1 MLKIFRKIRQSLVT
15 QNKFSKYL
23 LYAIG
28 EIVLVVI
35 GILIALS
42 INNWNSERI
51 NRKQEKEYLSR
62 LVVDLEKDLDNL
74 QSTFTRYQQKLI
86 VGKIVVDQLGQNNSD
101 FFLTTDA
108 YRDAIERF
116 NSKDDWTPPEQFG
129 SQLFQILVI
138 QLFNQTRVT
147 FDEMIST
154 GKIEIIQDQNL
165 RTLIQEYYPQ
175 AVDFQNFQDVIVMNV
190 QQNYRT
196 ALNENNIS
204 SINQGDF
211 NEIQPTLINTKGLIV
226 ATENYMAISQSFMGG
241 LYYSEDSM
249 INKINELIG
258 KIRNEL
264 ESK

>member
-1 MLKIFRKIRQSLVT
+1 MLKIFRKIRQSLLT

-86 VGKIVVDQLGQNNSD
+86 VGKIVVDQLGENNSD

-108 YRDAIERF
+108 YGDALKRF
-116 NSKDDWTPPEQFG
+116 NAKDAWTPPEQFG
-129 SQLFQILVI
+129 SKLFQILTI
-138 QLFNQTRVT
+138 YLFNQRRIT
-147 FDEMIST
+147 FDEMISS

-175 AVDFQNFQDVIVMNV
+175 AVDFQNFQDVIVMTV
-190 QQNYRT
+190 QQNFRT

-204 SINQGDF
+204 SINQDDF

-249 INKINELIG
+249 INKVNELIG
-258 KIRNEL
+258 KIKNEL
-264 ESK
+264 ESQ

>member
-86 VGKIVVDQLGQNNSD
+86 VGKIVVDQLGENNSD

-108 YRDAIERF
+108 YGDALKRF
-116 NSKDDWTPPEQFG
+116 NAKDAWTPPEQFG
-129 SQLFQILVI
+129 SKLFQILTI
-138 QLFNQTRVT
+138 YLFNQRRIT
-147 FDEMIST
+147 FDEMISS

-175 AVDFQNFQDVIVMNV
+175 AVDFQNFQDVIVMTV
-190 QQNYRT
+190 QQNFRT

-249 INKINELIG
+249 INKVNELIG
-258 KIRNEL
+258 KIKNEL
-264 ESK
+264 ESQ

>member
-1 MLKIFRKIRQSLVT
+1 MLKFLRKIRHEMIKENRV
-15 QNKFSKYL
+15 SKYM
-23 LYAIG
+23 LYAVG

-74 QSTFTRYQQKLI
+74 QRTFTGYQQKLI
-86 VGKIVVDQLGQNNSD
+86 VGKIVVDQLGENNSE

-108 YRDAIERF
+108 YRDALKRF
-116 NSKDDWTPPEQFG
+116 NGKDEWTPPEKFG
-129 SQLFQILVI
+129 PKLVQILKI
-138 QLFNQTRVT
+138 YLFTQTRVT

-175 AVDFQNFQDVIVMNV
+175 AVDFQNFQDVIVMTV
-190 QQNYRT
+190 QQNFRT

-204 SINQGDF
+204 SINQGNF

-226 ATENYMAISQSFMGG
+226 ATENYMAISQSFMNA
-241 LYYSEDSM
+241 LYYNENSM
-249 INKINELIG
+249 IKSVDELIG
-258 KIRNEL
+258 KIKTEL
-264 ESK
+264 NSK